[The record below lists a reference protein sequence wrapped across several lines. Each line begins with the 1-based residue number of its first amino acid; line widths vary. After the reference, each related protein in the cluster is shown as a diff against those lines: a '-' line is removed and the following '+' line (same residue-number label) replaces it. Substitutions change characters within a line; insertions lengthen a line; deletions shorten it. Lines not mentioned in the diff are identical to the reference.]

1 MAIERIVVV
10 TKATALEGL
19 IGRYNTREQA
29 RFYVE
34 HMGASFGE
42 YEAAH
47 AQYHQSLALLL
58 DQIPAGVRLHVIDR
72 SFVPTYTFGSGDLI
86 VTLGPDGLVV
96 NVAKYLSDQP
106 LLAVNPDT
114 RRIDGILVPFTIHTA
129 GTAIRSGLR
138 EELRARRITMA
149 RIRLN
154 DGQELHAVNDFFIG
168 QRTHVSARYILAH
181 GKRREPQSSSGII
194 VSTGAGSTGWLRSVV
209 TGASRIAASVYGESD
224 LQNSDA
230 ECRFD
235 WEAERLVYSV
245 REPFISRVSRADLV
259 YGEIAGDETL
269 SVISQMP
276 EDGVIFSDG
285 VEQDYVEFN
294 AGAIAEVGVAAR
306 RLRLLVPN

>member
-1 MAIERIVVV
+1 MAIGRVVVV

-19 IGRYNTREQA
+19 IGRFNTREQA

-47 AQYHQSLALLL
+47 DVYHKSLDLLL
-58 DQIPAGVRLHVIDR
+58 GQIPAGVRLHMIDR
-72 SFVPTYTFGSGDLI
+72 SFVPTYTFGDGDLV

-96 NVAKYLSDQP
+96 NVAKYLADQP
-106 LLAVNPDT
+106 ILALNPD
-114 RRIDGILVPFTIHTA
+114 RQRIEGVLVPFPVQAAASALRA
-129 GTAIRSGLR
+129 GIGG
-138 EELRARRITMA
+138 ELRARKVTMA

-181 GKRREPQSSSGII
+181 GKKREPQSSSGII

-209 TGASRIAASVYGESD
+209 TGASRIAARTHAGVD
-224 LQNSDA
+224 LQTPKT

-245 REPFISRVSRADLV
+245 REPFISSTSRADLV
-259 YGEIAGDETL
+259 FGEIEGGDSLT
-269 SVISQMP
+269 VVSQMA
-276 EDGVIFSDG
+276 ENGVIFSDG
-285 VEQDYVEFN
+285 VEEDYVEFN
-294 AGAIAEVGVAAR
+294 AGAIATVGVAEK